1 MTKTKTQPHPHS
13 LKIPFPLTEKFL
25 FRQGQGFQ
33 KDGDLVRLVTYDGFR
48 DVHIKNVLDYSI
60 RLADGSSVA
69 KINVLMV
76 FPKASMQRLKAY
88 IKRREPIAKQGLN
101 AIVSKKERPKVD
113 VVAIPDDVVDV
124 VLRNGL
130 VMRGIV
136 VWNSRYNT
144 ILRLGG
150 TKAEGGK
157 IVLIYNHGVYA
168 FEKIASEAS
177 SDAV

>member
-1 MTKTKTQPHPHS
+1 
-13 LKIPFPLTEKFL
+13 
-25 FRQGQGFQ
+25 
-33 KDGDLVRLVTYDGFR
+33 
-48 DVHIKNVLDYSI
+48 
-60 RLADGSSVA
+60 
-69 KINVLMV
+69 
-76 FPKASMQRLKAY
+76 MQRLKAH
-88 IKRREPIAKQGLN
+88 IKRREPIAKQGLK

-113 VVAIPDDVVDV
+113 VVAIPDDVVEV

-144 ILRLGG
+144 ILRVGG

-177 SDAV
+177 SNAV